1 MCERR
6 VLRGELRYG
15 IPRSATLTNS
25 LSPSFM
31 PRKLLGAEI
40 IPASTNPLLT
50 ETSSSGMPPR
60 IPSTATSLLRCK
72 PHFSRSRLKT
82 RSGES
87 PRLVTPIFL
96 PLRSSGPFQVRFR
109 HQGENCDV
117 DGIRND
123 GEIGAAER

>member
-50 ETSSSGMPPR
+50 ETSGSGMPPR
-60 IPSTATSLLRCK
+60 IPSTATSLLLLQTPFFQEQAQDKIRRISK
-72 PHFSRSRLKT
+72 VGDPDLLTLKVLGVFSGQVSTSR
-82 RSGES
+82 R
-87 PRLVTPIFL
+87 
-96 PLRSSGPFQVRFR
+96 
-109 HQGENCDV
+109 
-117 DGIRND
+117 
-123 GEIGAAER
+123 